1 MSLVSGAI
9 LEIYVE
15 DGITMAKVTVK
26 GAIVRVPVL
35 LLSQASVGDVV
46 LIDSGVAI
54 SRVEELTPVSL
65 GESSQAGMKE
75 ET

>member
-15 DGITMAKVTVK
+15 DGITMAKVNVK
-26 GAIVRVPVL
+26 GAFVRVPVL
-35 LLSQASVGDVV
+35 LLSQANVGDVV

-54 SRVEELTPVSL
+54 SRVEELSR
-65 GESSQAGMKE
+65 E

>member
-15 DGITMAKVTVK
+15 DGITMAKVNVK
-26 GAIVRVPVL
+26 GAFVRVPVL
-35 LLSQASVGDVV
+35 LLSQANVGDVV

-54 SRVEELTPVSL
+54 SRVEELK
-65 GESSQAGMKE
+65 QE
-75 ET
+75 EI

>member
-15 DGITMAKVTVK
+15 DGITMAKVNVK
-26 GAIVRVPVL
+26 GAFVRVPVL
-35 LLSQASVGDVV
+35 LLSQANVGDVV

-54 SRVEELTPVSL
+54 SRVEELS
-65 GESSQAGMKE
+65 KE

>member
-15 DGITMAKVTVK
+15 DGITMAKVNVK
-26 GAIVRVPVL
+26 GAFVRVPVL
-35 LLSQASVGDVV
+35 LLSQANVGDVV

-54 SRVEELTPVSL
+54 SRVEELSREVT
-65 GESSQAGMKE
+65 
-75 ET
+75 

>member
-15 DGITMAKVTVK
+15 DGITMAKVNVK
-26 GAIVRVPVL
+26 GAFMRVPVL

-54 SRVEELTPVSL
+54 SRVEEL
-65 GESSQAGMKE
+65 SQE

>member
-15 DGITMAKVTVK
+15 DGITMAKVNVK
-26 GAIVRVPVL
+26 GAFFRVPVL

-54 SRVEELTPVSL
+54 SRVEELT
-65 GESSQAGMKE
+65 KE

>member
-15 DGITMAKVTVK
+15 EGITMAKVNVK
-26 GAIVRVPVL
+26 GAFIRVPVL
-35 LLSQASVGDVV
+35 LLPQANVGDVV

-54 SRVEELTPVSL
+54 SRVEELSPASL
-65 GESSQAGMKE
+65 TESAMVGRKE
-75 ET
+75 GT

>member
-54 SRVEELTPVSL
+54 SRVEEL
-65 GESSQAGMKE
+65 SQE

>member
-15 DGITMAKVTVK
+15 DGITMAKVNVK
-26 GAIVRVPVL
+26 GAFVRVPVL

-54 SRVEELTPVSL
+54 SRVKELSPASL
-65 GESSQAGMKE
+65 TESSMAGRKE

>member
-15 DGITMAKVTVK
+15 DGITMAKVNVK
-26 GAIVRVPVL
+26 GAFVRVPVL

-54 SRVEELTPVSL
+54 SRVEELS
-65 GESSQAGMKE
+65 KE

>member
-15 DGITMAKVTVK
+15 DGITMAKVNVK
-26 GAIVRVPVL
+26 GAFVRVPVL

-54 SRVEELTPVSL
+54 SRVEELT
-65 GESSQAGMKE
+65 KE

>member
-54 SRVEELTPVSL
+54 SRVEELTPASL